1 MNILERI
8 LGNNGTGDQQHDDGG
23 MPVIER
29 PPVETPDNKITPAKP
44 PMYSVVLHNDHTTF
58 PDFVVQV
65 LQQAFSV
72 EGAAAQKIMM
82 TAHRGGQAVVKVTTK
97 ALAESQLDTANAI
110 IQGAEPGRNHGN
122 RNGGCELTFSIK
134 AESDGDK

>member
-8 LGNNGTGDQQHDDGG
+8 LGNNGGEQQDDGG
-23 MPVIER
+23 MPVLER
-29 PPVETPDNKITPAKP
+29 PPVETPDNKTTPAKP

-72 EGAAAQKIMM
+72 EGQAAQKVMM

-97 ALAESQLDTANAI
+97 DIAESQLDAANAI
-110 IQGAEPGRNHGN
+110 IRGAEPGRHHGN
-122 RNGGCELTFSIK
+122 RNGNCELTFSVK

>member
-8 LGNNGTGDQQHDDGG
+8 LGNNGEQHDDGG

-72 EGAAAQKIMM
+72 EGAAAQKVMM

-97 ALAESQLDTANAI
+97 DLAESQLETANAI
-110 IQGAEPGRNHGN
+110 IRGAEFRRDHGN
-122 RNGGCELTFSIK
+122 HNGDCQLTFSIK